1 MSESRTA
8 LTTNM
13 NDISKK
19 TLRSLAP
26 DPTPLQHKKDLSAS
40 PHNAQPDSSS
50 GATSSY
56 SSASSSSASSESS
69 SYSQLDVKSDGDKL
83 GMSSAIIDHKVGFK
97 RPDIAT
103 YLINRLPQ
111 DLLIEIFSWH
121 QYPQILR
128 LVNRAFHRVSQ
139 FTSTKALWLLRHYP
153 YYKVLEKSMRWIFF
167 DVAVAKT
174 MFSLNPDIFCSRF
187 YVRKAI
193 LKLDKEKYRFKSSKK
208 VLQHFVLLT
217 GKQYFGLDPEDDSEF
232 PLQKATGDDR
242 AMTEAIRSRQW
253 NVVEHIGSVNGYG
266 FWVHTPFA
274 RQNLNSM
281 LLDARNIAQSIEVPQ
296 PPTDVTSN
304 AEDIARSGS
313 ASHTLNNNNSQD
325 VSSPQ
330 DSKRNMARHNVR
342 KTAIL
347 PQSFLRALRTCLRT
361 MCSSYSPQYSRQT
374 SPYSD
379 KYLVKLALQT
389 ELISVYSLVIE
400 KLGPYLSSKDK
411 ENIVDSMSFEG
422 VTTDETFI
430 RIIRDYKFPIQY
442 GKWNEKPLFALAWH
456 NMSHRIHLLL
466 ELGFDP
472 RYVLPS
478 SDENNFMHDLL
489 CAENTS
495 LELYFMLLDA
505 GIPLELSTLKKIVES
520 TVFEGILL
528 GWIIKN
534 WSHINSRVEWSVLQD
549 LMVAYSSDSPILI
562 LPSAKRP
569 AQHSLIDWQR
579 KEEEEGRTL
588 QREFEMAVL
597 SELEEGRHNEENAYA
612 DDEGAG
618 FSSPGGDE
626 VSREDEDEGVD
637 VDDDAEAEEAEPLS
651 SDEEHEQAADWR
663 NMPLEGLQYMR

>member
-1 MSESRTA
+1 MSELKTSLA
-8 LTTNM
+8 PNTN
-13 NDISKK
+13 NKSKK
-19 TLRSLAP
+19 MLRSLAP

-40 PHNAQPDSSS
+40 PHNAQPDSSN

-69 SYSQLDVKSDGDKL
+69 VHSQLDVKPDGD
-83 GMSSAIIDHKVGFK
+83 MTSARIHHKVGPK
-97 RPDIAT
+97 PPDIAS
-103 YLINRLPQ
+103 YLINCLPQ
-111 DLLIEIFSWH
+111 DLLIEIFAWH
-121 QYPQILR
+121 QSPQILR

-253 NVVEHIGSVNGYG
+253 TVVEHIGSVNGYG

-296 PPTDVTSN
+296 PLMDYTSN
-304 AEDIARSGS
+304 ADDNSSSDPAL
-313 ASHTLNNNNSQD
+313 HTPTNDSQD
-325 VSSPQ
+325 VSSSQ
-330 DSKRNMARHNVR
+330 DIKRNIARHNVR
-342 KTAIL
+342 KTTIL

-361 MCSSYSPQYSRQT
+361 MCSSYSPHYSRQT

-400 KLGPYLSSKDK
+400 KLGPFLSNKDK

-442 GKWNEKPLFALAWH
+442 GKWNEKPLFALGWV
-456 NMSHRIHLLL
+456 SH
-466 ELGFDP
+466 
-472 RYVLPS
+472 
-478 SDENNFMHDLL
+478 
-489 CAENTS
+489 
-495 LELYFMLLDA
+495 YFFQ
-505 GIPLELSTLKKIVES
+505 KW
-520 TVFEGILL
+520 EG
-528 GWIIKN
+528 G
-534 WSHINSRVEWSVLQD
+534 
-549 LMVAYSSDSPILI
+549 
-562 LPSAKRP
+562 
-569 AQHSLIDWQR
+569 
-579 KEEEEGRTL
+579 
-588 QREFEMAVL
+588 
-597 SELEEGRHNEENAYA
+597 
-612 DDEGAG
+612 
-618 FSSPGGDE
+618 
-626 VSREDEDEGVD
+626 
-637 VDDDAEAEEAEPLS
+637 
-651 SDEEHEQAADWR
+651 
-663 NMPLEGLQYMR
+663 

>member
-1 MSESRTA
+1 MSESKTSLA
-8 LTTNM
+8 TNT
-13 NDISKK
+13 NDNSKK

-40 PHNAQPDSSS
+40 PHNAQPDSSC
-50 GATSSY
+50 GVTSSY
-56 SSASSSSASSESS
+56 SSASSSSASSASS
-69 SYSQLDVKSDGDKL
+69 VYSQVDLKPDVDRL
-83 GMSSAIIDHKVGFK
+83 RTSSAMIDHKVGSK
-97 RPDIAT
+97 PPDIAT

-111 DLLIEIFSWH
+111 DLLIEIFAWH
-121 QYPQILR
+121 QSPQILR
-128 LVNRAFHRVSQ
+128 LINRAFHRVSQ

-153 YYKVLEKSMRWIFF
+153 YYKVLEKSMRWTFF

-253 NVVEHIGSVNGYG
+253 TVVEHIGSVNGYG
-266 FWVHTPFA
+266 FWVHAPFA

-296 PPTDVTSN
+296 PSTDHTSN
-304 AEDIARSGS
+304 AHYNAPSNS
-313 ASHTLNNNNSQD
+313 AAHTPANGSQD
-325 VSSPQ
+325 LSTSQ
-330 DSKRNMARHNVR
+330 DAKRNIARHNVR
-342 KTAIL
+342 KTTIL

-361 MCSSYSPQYSRQT
+361 MCSSYSPHYSRQT

-442 GKWNEKPLFALAWH
+442 GKWNEKPLFALAWV
-456 NMSHRIHLLL
+456 SHVSKKKKNLNQ
-466 ELGFDP
+466 LGIILTCCGL
-472 RYVLPS
+472 RLP
-478 SDENNFMHDLL
+478 
-489 CAENTS
+489 
-495 LELYFMLLDA
+495 
-505 GIPLELSTLKKIVES
+505 
-520 TVFEGILL
+520 
-528 GWIIKN
+528 
-534 WSHINSRVEWSVLQD
+534 
-549 LMVAYSSDSPILI
+549 
-562 LPSAKRP
+562 
-569 AQHSLIDWQR
+569 
-579 KEEEEGRTL
+579 
-588 QREFEMAVL
+588 
-597 SELEEGRHNEENAYA
+597 
-612 DDEGAG
+612 
-618 FSSPGGDE
+618 
-626 VSREDEDEGVD
+626 
-637 VDDDAEAEEAEPLS
+637 
-651 SDEEHEQAADWR
+651 
-663 NMPLEGLQYMR
+663 